1 VPQGYTYRL
10 RCAYAHFPVTI
21 TLEGTKGVDQIVEI
35 RNFIGQRR
43 PRYVQIPKGVS
54 VEKDS
59 SVKDQYNVS
68 GSAVE
73 DVSQAA
79 ARLHQACL
87 VRKKDIRKFLDGMYV
102 SEKGPTGEERSIL

>member
-1 VPQGYTYRL
+1 M
-10 RCAYAHFPVTI
+10 
-21 TLEGTKGVDQIVEI
+21 DQTVEI

-43 PRYVQIPKGVS
+43 PRYVSIPKGVT
-54 VEKDS
+54 VAKDS
-59 SVKDQYNVS
+59 AVKDQYNVT
-68 GSAVE
+68 GNAIE

-102 SEKGPTGEERSIL
+102 SEKGATGEEKSIL